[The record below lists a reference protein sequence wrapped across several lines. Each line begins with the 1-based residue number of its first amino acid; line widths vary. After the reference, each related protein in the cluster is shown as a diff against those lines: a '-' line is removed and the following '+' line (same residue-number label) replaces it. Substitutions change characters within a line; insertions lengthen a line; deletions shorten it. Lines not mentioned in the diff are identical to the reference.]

1 MPLLSKM
8 VTVDHKKYLDG
19 GISLPIAYQR
29 AMDLGYKKIVL
40 VLTRNHGYRKK
51 PLSSL
56 AVRAYNRYFEPLPQ
70 LKAALFEVP
79 DRYNWMQEEIDR
91 LERPVR
97 VSRLERD
104 LKKLQ
109 ALHQEGRETAVK
121 LLPALRSYLE
131 I

>member
-1 MPLLSKM
+1 
-8 VTVDHKKYLDG
+8 
-19 GISLPIAYQR
+19 
-29 AMDLGYKKIVL
+29 MDLGYKKIVL

-91 LERPVR
+91 LEQEGRILVIRPERPVR

>member
-1 MPLLSKM
+1 
-8 VTVDHKKYLDG
+8 
-19 GISLPIAYQR
+19 
-29 AMDLGYKKIVL
+29 
-40 VLTRNHGYRKK
+40 
-51 PLSSL
+51 
-56 AVRAYNRYFEPLPQ
+56 
-70 LKAALFEVP
+70 VP

-91 LERPVR
+91 LEQEGRIFVIRPERPVR

>member
-1 MPLLSKM
+1 MR
-8 VTVDHKKYLDG
+8 LDG
-19 GISLPIAYQR
+19 VISVMMPSKAR
-29 AMDLGYKKIVL
+29 
-40 VLTRNHGYRKK
+40 
-51 PLSSL
+51 SSS
-56 AVRAYNRYFEPLPQ
+56 REEY
-70 LKAALFEVP
+70 
-79 DRYNWMQEEIDR
+79 EEIDR
-91 LERPVR
+91 LEQEGRIFVIRPERPVR